1 MHIYKKMW
9 LYYYL
14 TTELFILMTLVR
26 KRYQMDVLI
35 KYRVQSFVVKKKKQS
50 LEKWTILHVRLQ
62 MTQLIILSDWWIAWV
77 INWPQPWKCCTKV
90 RPTPREKPNQTKLY
104 LFCEWRPGLHS
115 AARRRRRKPKTSR
128 KCPSSLFTYKDGW
141 RATLLKPFL
150 LLRWAKFTDICC
162 AFPSNQGVES
172 SRCLLRVFIEAA
184 CNIWL
189 DRQKSDELTGSI
201 VDGLWANLRFQTVA
215 KGNTWHCKTWKTPP
229 EMCLFKS

>member
-141 RATLLKPFL
+141 RASYTPQ
-150 LLRWAKFTDICC
+150 
-162 AFPSNQGVES
+162 AFPFTAVIKVHRYMLCFPFQSG
-172 SRCLLRVFIEAA
+172 RGIITLPAA
-184 CNIWL
+184 CVHRSRVQHLTWSTEVWWVDWVDSRWVVSEPQI
-189 DRQKSDELTGSI
+189 SDC
-201 VDGLWANLRFQTVA
+201 R
-215 KGNTWHCKTWKTPP
+215 
-229 EMCLFKS
+229 